1 MPKWVLSICECFYLM
16 HMAEVIFQNHKLHIA
31 SNNKILV
38 RNSKWWPA
46 HFRLTAL
53 QSSWWAAHTS
63 LRLDDKLSL
72 KKMEPLNRMLST
84 RGCFFWA
91 IERALVIRYY
101 THTMTRSG
109 GKGQDMCHSRTCSA
123 FGLEKCAPV
132 FTPKTSTFAFTGS
145 KTGDLW
151 VIHPPPLENLLQM
164 VQYITS
170 KCQMIHIK
178 SFWSYLSLSFSSCFF
193 WAIERALVI
202 RY

>member
-1 MPKWVLSICECFYLM
+1 
-16 HMAEVIFQNHKLHIA
+16 MAEVIFQNHKLHIA

-46 HFRLTAL
+46 HFRLTAP
-53 QSSWWAAHTS
+53 QRSWWAAHTS

-101 THTMTRSG
+101 THHDTQWWERPRYVPLPHLW
-109 GKGQDMCHSRTCSA
+109 CVLSR
-123 FGLEKCAPV
+123 KIAPV

-151 VIHPPPLENLLQM
+151 GIHPPPLENLLQM

-170 KCQMIHIK
+170 ECQMIHIK
-178 SFWSYLSLSFSSCFF
+178 SFWSLLSFFQRRFCHHYKRQKSIILLLKTGIIIWRHNEISS
-193 WAIERALVI
+193 LL
-202 RY
+202 